1 MPSKSFGVK
10 QLNLIGSTGLT
21 PTIESPNNINLNA
34 NTVAIST
41 DLNVNRNVNVLGIVT
56 ATDFNSLSDIS
67 KKINILPVDNALK
80 ITSELG
86 GVRFNWK
93 ESGNP
98 SIGVIAQEVEK
109 VLPELVSTGEYKTV
123 NYNGI
128 IGVLIEAVKELKY
141 EIEEIKKKINS

>member
-1 MPSKSFGVK
+1 MADKSFGVK
-10 QLNLIGSTGLT
+10 QLNLIGASGT
-21 PTIESPNNINLNA
+21 PTVESPNDLNLVA
-34 NTVAIST
+34 NVVAISSNLT
-41 DLNVNRNVNVLGIVT
+41 VNNDISVVGIVT

-128 IGVLIEAVKELKY
+128 IGVLIEAIKELKS
-141 EIEEIKKKINS
+141 EIEELKKKINS

>member
-1 MPSKSFGVK
+1 MADKSFGVK
-10 QLNLIGSTGLT
+10 QLNLIGASGT
-21 PTIESPNNINLNA
+21 PTVESPNNLNLVA
-34 NTVAIST
+34 NVVAISSNLT
-41 DLNVNRNVNVLGIVT
+41 VNNDISVVGIVT
-56 ATDFNSLSDIS
+56 AADFNSLSDIS

-128 IGVLIEAVKELKY
+128 IGVLIEAIKELKS
-141 EIEEIKKKINS
+141 EIEELKKKINS